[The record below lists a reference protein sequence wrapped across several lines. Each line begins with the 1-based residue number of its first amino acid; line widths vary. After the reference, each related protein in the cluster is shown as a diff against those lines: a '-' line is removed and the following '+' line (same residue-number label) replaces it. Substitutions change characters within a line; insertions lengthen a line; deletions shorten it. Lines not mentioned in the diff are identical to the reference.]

1 MLHCP
6 VVGYP
11 IFPGLSCFLPELRT
25 QITGNEVVVMDL
37 SGVFGSV
44 GHCHLNDM
52 CYKQIVNL
60 LHDGINDQL
69 PEPLTA
75 GQPLFHLIGFISVK
89 LQARPLLSA
98 NTIPA
103 LHLVN
108 RPEKQQVVLQG

>member
-1 MLHCP
+1 
-6 VVGYP
+6 
-11 IFPGLSCFLPELRT
+11 
-25 QITGNEVVVMDL
+25 VVVMDL

-44 GHCHLNDM
+44 GDSVFLDHCHLNDM
-52 CYKQIVNL
+52 CYKQIANL

-89 LQARPLLSA
+89 LQARPLLSG